1 MDRTITLENV
11 RTASDVTMP
20 TRLKDGGVAI
30 DWTTLT
36 DIKAWLSS
44 DAQRAMAGRCTLS
57 IDESAPDVLV
67 CEYSALKPQYPGVN
81 RLIVQAKYMG
91 RVKTYDKP
99 VLNFV
104 PRTAQ
109 VAGEQV
115 VLVDP
120 IVNVEIEV
128 EDVSSSL
135 IERLVAACI
144 KATEEAREVVDVQ
157 RGPRGFSAY
166 EIAVQSGFEGT
177 EEEWLLSLQGKS
189 AYEIAVELGYEG
201 TEEQWIASL
210 KGEDGDP
217 GTTPHIGQNGNWFI
231 GDVDTGVSAG
241 GQNGVTPHIGQNG
254 DWFIGETD
262 TGVLARGTN
271 GVTPHIGDNGHW
283 FIGETDTGVL
293 AEGTNGVTPHI
304 GNNGHWFIGDTD
316 TNVVAE
322 GQDGNPGITP
332 HIGANNHWFIGTT
345 DTGVLAEGTDGVTP
359 HIGDNGHWYIGDVDT
374 GVIGEGHDGQDG
386 VGFDD
391 AATPA
396 VPDGTFIITLSNGN
410 QITVDLN
417 HEHPQYYS
425 KLVETSQPQGG
436 FLPDVIYKLGTLTGS
451 VTFALA
457 AAVTGNANHYFIVFD
472 TGSTAP
478 TITWPAGL
486 TWADG
491 SAPTVAASKHC
502 EISIMDGIAAYLE
515 V

>member
-36 DIKAWLSS
+36 DIKAWLYS

-57 IDESAPDVLV
+57 INESAPDVLV

-128 EDVSSSL
+128 EDVTSSILDSIL
-135 IERLVAACI
+135 AACI
-144 KATEEAREVVDVQ
+144 KATEEAQEVVNTS

-166 EIAVQSGFEGT
+166 EVAVQNGFEGT
-177 EEEWLLSLQGKS
+177 EAQWLASLVGPAGES
-189 AYEIAVELGYEG
+189 AYQLAVDQGYEG
-201 TEEQWIASL
+201 TLAEWLASLKGPAGDSAYEVAVQEGFVGTKAQWLASLVGPQGLSAYQVAVVEGFEGSVSDWLASLVGPPGDPGITDVSVSVDNNHGTPSATATIVNKLLQLAFHNLKGDPGQSAYALAVALGYTGTEEEWIASL
-210 KGEDGDP
+210 
-217 GTTPHIGQNGNWFI
+217 H
-231 GDVDTGVSAG
+231 
-241 GQNGVTPHIGQNG
+241 
-254 DWFIGETD
+254 
-262 TGVLARGTN
+262 
-271 GVTPHIGDNGHW
+271 
-283 FIGETDTGVL
+283 
-293 AEGTNGVTPHI
+293 
-304 GNNGHWFIGDTD
+304 
-316 TNVVAE
+316 
-322 GQDGNPGITP
+322 
-332 HIGANNHWFIGTT
+332 GA
-345 DTGVLAEGTDGVTP
+345 
-359 HIGDNGHWYIGDVDT
+359 
-374 GVIGEGHDGQDG
+374 DG

-391 AATPA
+391 AYTPA
-396 VPDGTFIITLSNGN
+396 VTDGTFIVALSNGDLM
-410 QITVDLN
+410 TVDLN
-417 HEHPQYYS
+417 HTHAQYYS
-425 KLVETSQPQGG
+425 KEVGTSQPQGG

-491 SAPTVAASKHC
+491 SAPTVAASKHY

>member
-1 MDRTITLENV
+1 MGTITLPNFRV
-11 RTASDVTMP
+11 TADVTMN
-20 TRLKDGGVAI
+20 TRLKDGGVYI
-30 DWTTLT
+30 DWAGLSN
-36 DIKAWLSS
+36 IKAWLYS
-44 DAQRAMAGRCTLS
+44 DAQKAIAGRCDVS
-57 IDESAPDVLV
+57 INQTDSTKLV
-67 CEYSALKPQYPGVN
+67 CEYSATKPQYLGVN
-81 RLIVQAKYMG
+81 RLIVQGEYMG
-91 RVKTYDKP
+91 RTKTYDKP
-99 VLNFV
+99 VFNFV
-104 PRTAQ
+104 RWTDDQ
-109 VAGEQV
+109 AGEE
-115 VLVDP
+115 LVIDDP
-120 IVNVEIEV
+120 IVDVEISV

-135 IERLVAACI
+135 IERLIAACI
-144 KATEEAREVVDVQ
+144 KATEEAQEVVDAS
-157 RGPRGFSAY
+157 RGPRGYSAY
-166 EIAVQSGFEGT
+166 EIAVQNGFEGT

-231 GDVDTGVSAG
+231 GDVDTGVAAG

-254 DWFIGETD
+254 NWFIGDTD

-283 FIGETDTGVL
+283 Y
-293 AEGTNGVTPHI
+293 
-304 GNNGHWFIGDTD
+304 IGDTD

-322 GQDGNPGITP
+322 GQDGAPGQDGSDGTDGTDGITP
-332 HIGANNHWFIGTT
+332 HIG
-345 DTGVLAEGTDGVTP
+345 E
-359 HIGDNGHWYIGDVDT
+359 NGHWYIGETDTDV
-374 GVIGEGHDGQDG
+374 IAEGHDGVDGQDGQDG

-396 VPDGTFIITLSNGN
+396 VTDGTFIITLSNGD

-417 HEHPQYYS
+417 HQHPQYYS
-425 KLVETSQPQGG
+425 KVVETSQPQGG
-436 FLPDVIYKLGTLTGS
+436 FLPDVVYSLGTLTGT

-457 AAVTGNANHYFIVFD
+457 AAVTGNVNHYFWMFD

-478 TITWPAGL
+478 TITWPTGI

-491 SAPTVAASKHC
+491 SAPTVAASKHY

>member
-1 MDRTITLENV
+1 MGTITLPNF
-11 RTASDVTMP
+11 RTTADVTMN

-30 DWTTLT
+30 DWAGLT
-36 DIKAWLSS
+36 NIKAWLYS
-44 DAQRAMAGRCTLS
+44 DAQKAIAGRCDVS
-57 IDESAPDVLV
+57 IDQTDSTKLV
-67 CEYSALKPQYPGVN
+67 CEYSATKPQYLGVN
-81 RLIVQAKYMG
+81 RLIVQGEYMG
-91 RVKTYDKP
+91 RTKTYDKP
-99 VLNFV
+99 VFNFV
-104 PRTAQ
+104 RWTDDQ
-109 VAGEQV
+109 AGEEITID
-115 VLVDP
+115 DP
-120 IVNVEIEV
+120 IVDVEISV

-135 IERLVAACI
+135 IERLIAACI
-144 KATEEAREVVDVQ
+144 KATEEAQEVVDLH

-166 EIAVQSGFEGT
+166 EVAVQNGFEGT

-210 KGEDGDP
+210 KGEDGVP
-217 GTTPHIGQNGNWFI
+217 GTTPHIGQNGN
-231 GDVDTGVSAG
+231 
-241 GQNGVTPHIGQNG
+241 
-254 DWFIGETD
+254 WFIGETD

-271 GVTPHIGDNGHW
+271 GVTPHIGENGHWYIGETDTDVIAEGHDGEDGADGSPGITPHIGENRHW
-283 FIGETDTGVL
+283 FIGETDTG
-293 AEGTNGVTPHI
+293 I
-304 GNNGHWFIGDTD
+304 
-316 TNVVAE
+316 
-322 GQDGNPGITP
+322 
-332 HIGANNHWFIGTT
+332 
-345 DTGVLAEGTDGVTP
+345 LAEGTDGVTP

-374 GVIGEGHDGQDG
+374 DVIAEGHDGTDGQDG

-396 VPDGTFIITLSNGN
+396 VTDGTFIITLSNGD

-417 HEHPQYYS
+417 HQHPQYYS
-425 KLVETSQPQGG
+425 KVVETSQPQGG

-491 SAPTVAASKHC
+491 SAPTVAASKHY
-502 EISIMDGIAAYLE
+502 EVSIMDGIAAYLE